1 MIRFRRVAWLD
12 VTEPLATRTV
22 SAQPRAGVRV
32 PSLPSGCERV
42 WTLGPA
48 GCWTHLAGPH
58 CDYSRYSQTAGSPMV
73 EITQSHLAKL
83 KRIVAEME
91 VLIADFEARTP

>member
-1 MIRFRRVAWLD
+1 
-12 VTEPLATRTV
+12 
-22 SAQPRAGVRV
+22 
-32 PSLPSGCERV
+32 
-42 WTLGPA
+42 
-48 GCWTHLAGPH
+48 
-58 CDYSRYSQTAGSPMV
+58 MV

>member
-1 MIRFRRVAWLD
+1 VLVFG
-12 VTEPLATRTV
+12 
-22 SAQPRAGVRV
+22 SAGVIH
-32 PSLPSGCERV
+32 SSSGAWR
-42 WTLGPA
+42 WLGPA

-58 CDYSRYSQTAGSPMV
+58 CDYSRYSQTAGSPMA